1 MLDSHGAKKNNV
13 SEFAVLLLEAVA
25 DSGNESGIE
34 QLLDIGFRMLENPI
48 VITDKS
54 WQSIA
59 MTRDIDIPDDKDWND
74 FKTNGYLS
82 ADAVSNGMRDN
93 LANRIE
99 NSHTPFIYQE
109 SAMKYPRM
117 MSRLTLGGKTAATI
131 SVIAYRR
138 HFHEDDELKLKLLGN
153 AVTAELQKSSCRQLT
168 RGMVYESFIESLL
181 EGNIRNPQMIEERV
195 KLLNIGIKKNVYVFV
210 FDITGFDTK
219 QYTVAYL
226 RDLMEKMISGGQ
238 ALVYDE
244 KIVIAASFERTN
256 DIFKSELHNLGDF
269 LKKYNIRCGISRRC
283 TQLSELRFYYEQALD
298 ALRIGTHMDFERYIY
313 PYGDYAFYHIAE
325 VCCRA
330 GGSETFC
337 HPALKE
343 LIAHDEEYRTAFARS
358 LYAYLCH
365 FRNITDAAKSQHLH
379 RSTMVYHL
387 RRIEEIMGIRLSD
400 FRTSQL
406 LDISY
411 RILEY
416 EKLLDYRPK
425 NDSTIEKEN

>member
-1 MLDSHGAKKNNV
+1 MPDSHGVINNNV

-54 WQSIA
+54 WKSIA

-82 ADAVSNGMRDN
+82 ADTVSNGIRDN
-93 LANRIE
+93 LADRIE
-99 NSHTPFIYQE
+99 SSHTPFICQG

-138 HFHEDDELKLKLLGN
+138 PFDKDDELKLKLLSD
-153 AVTAELQKSSCRQLT
+153 AVTAELQKSSCRQIT
-168 RGMVYESFIESLL
+168 RGMVYETFIESLL
-181 EGNIRNPQMIEERV
+181 EGKLKNPQMIEERV
-195 KLLNIGIKKNVYVFV
+195 KLLNIGIKKNVYLFV
-210 FDITGFDTK
+210 FDITGFDAK
-219 QYTVAYL
+219 QYTVSYL

-238 ALVYDE
+238 ALIYDE
-244 KIVIAASFERTN
+244 KIVIAASFTRAN
-256 DIFKSELHNLGDF
+256 DIFKSELQNLGDF

-283 TQLSELRFYYEQALD
+283 TQLSELRFYYEQALN

-325 VCCRA
+325 VCGRA
-330 GGSETFC
+330 GGSKTFC
-337 HPALKE
+337 
-343 LIAHDEEYRTAFARS
+343 
-358 LYAYLCH
+358 
-365 FRNITDAAKSQHLH
+365 
-379 RSTMVYHL
+379 
-387 RRIEEIMGIRLSD
+387 
-400 FRTSQL
+400 
-406 LDISY
+406 
-411 RILEY
+411 
-416 EKLLDYRPK
+416 
-425 NDSTIEKEN
+425 